1 MTAKLAQSVSD
12 KSLSRY
18 WKKELARPLETV
30 ALDALPSQPA
40 TAIDLLP
47 PCIRGCESETKTNE
61 RQRLVDDEVRGDQ
74 HAPRLERR
82 VTGGCARRMC
92 RIGTVGARHPA
103 AGVDEH
109 AVHRGY
115 KIASWSTDV
124 RPSSDEPTG

>member
-18 WKKELARPLETV
+18 WKKELPRPLETV

-47 PCIRGCESETKTNE
+47 ACIRGCESETNANQ

-74 HAPRLERR
+74 HATGLERR
-82 VTGGCARRMC
+82 ITGGGQVYRRKVSM
-92 RIGTVGARHPA
+92 RAASA
-103 AGVDEH
+103 AGCCF
-109 AVHRGY
+109 RLG
-115 KIASWSTDV
+115 
-124 RPSSDEPTG
+124 